1 MQNIV
6 GYEGHWRMNCK
17 NGFEKSA
24 DKFVKATIY
33 QQLLKY
39 IVKYFLLQKYCEWLI
54 AVCHSFGCSSDSS
67 SLNNLGCSH
76 CTSSTF
82 PHIITSLLFF
92 SLFQHS
98 SLKQNVCISKLYDMN
113 NFWKQQRNL
122 WYFSC
127 DFCLCVVFFS

>member
-1 MQNIV
+1 MLFCFFLMQNIV
-6 GYEGHWRMNCK
+6 GCEGHGRMKCK
-17 NGFEKSA
+17 NGLEKGA

-54 AVCHSFGCSSDSS
+54 AVCHSFGCSSDTS
-67 SLNNLGCSH
+67 SLNNLGYSH

-92 SLFQHS
+92 
-98 SLKQNVCISKLYDMN
+98 
-113 NFWKQQRNL
+113 
-122 WYFSC
+122 FSAPTQ
-127 DFCLCVVFFS
+127 FS